1 VILDGETLTSE
12 AVAGVARGG
21 ISVSLCAES
30 RKRNETAYRTTVK
43 LLAGDAP
50 VYGMNTGVGALKA
63 VTIPAGLREDHQL
76 RLLRSHAVG
85 AGEEVPPEISR
96 AMLAVRG
103 NQIAAGGA
111 GVHPELLDALV
122 DALNEGLAP
131 GIRELGSLGTS
142 DLTSLAEAGLALIG
156 ERPFADGRRRSPI
169 PLGPRD
175 GLMLMGSNAHAIG
188 EASLCSVDLLRLI
201 RTSETCAAIAFE
213 AVGAN
218 PTALDARVHAARPHP
233 GQVAA
238 AEHLRGLLEGYESP
252 FQRLQ
257 DSYAFRC
264 LPQVAG
270 VLRDAHEHLERVLR
284 VEMNS
289 ATENSLLFGDEAL
302 TTGNFHAA
310 PLAVA
315 LDHVRNA
322 ISQAASL
329 SAARLSA
336 LMNPETSGLSP
347 FLAEN
352 PGPDSGLMT
361 FEYTVNSA
369 AGELRLLATPAA
381 SQSAVFISQGV
392 ENHASFASLAA
403 RQTTRAV
410 GLLASVVGAE
420 LVAAVRAFRMH
431 GALPAGHGVKEAF
444 DAAARRLP
452 AAFHDRPLT
461 EDLDTATDLV
471 LGEELS

>member
-1 VILDGETLTSE
+1 VILDGETLTPE
-12 AVAGVARGG
+12 AVTGVARGG
-21 ISVSLCAES
+21 FPVVLSPEG
-30 RKRNETAYRTTVK
+30 RKRNEAAYRTTLK
-43 LLAGDAP
+43 LIEGDAP
-50 VYGMNTGVGALKA
+50 VYGMNTGVGALRT
-63 VTIPAGLREDHQL
+63 VSISPELQEDHQL

-85 AGEEVPPEISR
+85 AGDRVPPEISR

-103 NQIAAGGA
+103 NQIAGGGA

-122 DALNEGLAP
+122 NVLNAGLAP
-131 GIRELGSLGTS
+131 EIRELGSLGTS
-142 DLTSLAEAGLALIG
+142 DLTSLAEAGLTLIG
-156 ERPFADGRRRSPI
+156 DRPFADGRRRSPV

-175 GLMLMGSNAHAIG
+175 GLMLMGSNAHAIS
-188 EASLCSVDLLRLI
+188 EAALCSADLRRLI
-201 RTSETCAAIAFE
+201 LTSETCAAIAFE

-238 AEHLRGLLEGYESP
+238 AERLRGLLDGYDSP

-270 VLRDAHEHLERVLR
+270 VLRDVHEHLERVLR

-289 ATENSLLFGDEAL
+289 ATENSLLFGGEAL

-315 LDHVRNA
+315 LDHTRNA

-410 GLLASVVGAE
+410 GLLASIVGAE

-431 GALPAGHGVKEAF
+431 GALPTGRGVKEAF
-444 DAAARRLP
+444 DAAAAKLP
-452 AAFHDRPLT
+452 AGFHDRPLT

-471 LGEELS
+471 LREGLP

>member
-1 VILDGETLTSE
+1 MTLDGETLIPE

-21 ISVSLCAES
+21 FLVELSADG
-30 RKRNETAYRTTVK
+30 RKRNETTYQTTLK
-43 LLAGDAP
+43 LLESGSP
-50 VYGMNTGVGALKA
+50 VYGMNTGVGALKT
-63 VTIPAGLREDHQL
+63 VQIPPDLQEDHQR

-85 AGEEVPPEISR
+85 AGEEVSPEIVR

-122 DALNEGLAP
+122 EALNRGLMP
-131 GIRELGSLGTS
+131 EIRELGSLGTS

-156 ERPFADGRRRSPI
+156 ERPFADGRRRPRV

-188 EASLCSVDLLRLI
+188 EAALCCVDLWRLI
-201 RTSETCAAIAFE
+201 QTSETCAAIAFE

-218 PTALDARVHAARPHP
+218 PTALDSRVQAARPHP

-238 AEHLRGLLEGYESP
+238 AEHLRGLLGGYDP
-252 FQRLQ
+252 AFRRLQ

-264 LPQVAG
+264 LPQVSG
-270 VLRDAHEHLERVLR
+270 VLRDAHDHLERVVR
-284 VEMNS
+284 VEINS
-289 ATENSLLFGDEAL
+289 STENSLLFGNEAL

-315 LDHVRNA
+315 LDHARNA

-403 RQTTRAV
+403 RQTTRA
-410 GLLASVVGAE
+410 LSFLASIVGAE

-431 GALPAGHGVKEAF
+431 DAVPTGRGVRDAF
-444 DAAARRLP
+444 NVAAQRLP
-452 AAFHDRPLT
+452 AEISDRPLT
-461 EDLDTATDLV
+461 EDLDIATNLV
-471 LGEELS
+471 LSEDLL